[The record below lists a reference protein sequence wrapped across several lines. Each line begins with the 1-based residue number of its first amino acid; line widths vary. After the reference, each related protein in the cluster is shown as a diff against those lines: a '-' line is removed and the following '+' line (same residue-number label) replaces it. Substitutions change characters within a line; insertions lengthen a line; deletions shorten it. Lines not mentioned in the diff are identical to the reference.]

1 MWRTRKMGRSFE
13 LEGRP
18 SQSAVVYS
26 FGGPLLVFGWFW
38 FWMGLNAVSAL
49 PDAWYLPVYLT
60 TRTVLAFVGA
70 ILVVVSLWMAGFA
83 LDESEEGT
91 ANGLSE
97 DSYGLGVAPGIFF
110 GKVSEIIIPVTIA
123 WIVFGI
129 AAFLPYFAGFWPIL
143 LFLAFIAQGV
153 ILSFVHQKA
162 VRSGVP
168 SGRPECLTKW
178 NRFSYLGFAVLV
190 LLMFASGTLFL
201 TWLSMV
207 RAIVAVLGVLLF
219 CGGQHLIQHD
229 RKRGWHWME
238 TSQVNPNPVMYSHGI
253 PIFSLGVTLL
263 AYAMT
268 ILP

>member
-1 MWRTRKMGRSFE
+1 MGRSFE
-13 LEGRP
+13 VDGRP
-18 SQSAVVYS
+18 SESAVVYS

-38 FWMGLNAVSAL
+38 FWMGLNVASAS

-60 TRTVLAFVGA
+60 SRSTLSFVGA

-97 DSYGLGVAPGIFF
+97 NSYGLGLRRNF
-110 GKVSEIIIPVTIA
+110 SESVGDYHTVTIRGLSLA
-123 WIVFGI
+123 S
-129 AAFLPYFAGFWPIL
+129 AFALFCRSGPFSS
-143 LFLAFIAQGV
+143 FLAFIGQGV

-178 NRFSYLGFAVLV
+178 NRISYIGFAVLV
-190 LLMFASGTLFL
+190 LLMFASGTLLL

-253 PIFSLGVTLL
+253 PIFSLGVLLL